1 MVLVGIYYRRLVLIS
16 YYYNGL
22 QFCHQVF
29 EIVKGESLTTH
40 EYPLSTVQVFINE
53 ILLMIENI
61 GIRNGGDRSFL

>member
-1 MVLVGIYYRRLVLIS
+1 MVLVGIDYRCLVLIS

>member
-1 MVLVGIYYRRLVLIS
+1 MVLVGIDYRRLVHIS

>member
-1 MVLVGIYYRRLVLIS
+1 MVLVGIDYRRLVLIS

-29 EIVKGESLTTH
+29 EIVKGESLTSH
-40 EYPLSTVQVFINE
+40 EYPLSTVQVING
-53 ILLMIENI
+53 ILFMIENI